1 MSDRPNIVFI
11 LNDHEVYYRRG
22 WDSGPK
28 IQRSHFERLASEG
41 VVFNR
46 AYAACPLCGPARRT
60 MLTGL
65 FPHNH
70 GELKNDTMHPFDRET
85 YFDILAED
93 GYRNY
98 YYGKWHAGP
107 GTAYDHHCEGFSYP
121 GYGNPYTKPEYHE
134 YLKKRGLPPAEH
146 LVERSFIPK
155 VLHTGQPNPIAKLLR
170 AGKLYRCQTVFPWE
184 CASGLTVTP
193 KETHETFF
201 LANLACDKLREL
213 ATSKDSHPF
222 SLRVDFWGPHQPYF
236 PSQEFADMY
245 NPEDIPEYGNFG
257 DDLKSKPE
265 IYRFSRMFPLSEEE
279 RLIIPSSL
287 PWSEWQKVLARAY
300 ANITMLDAAGGMI
313 LNTLDELGLA
323 NNTLVIW
330 TTDHGDALACHGGHF
345 DKSAYMPE
353 EMVRIP
359 MVIRWPRQIAPGQE
373 SNCLVSNLDVA
384 PTILDA
390 DGLSFH
396 DEVDGTSLIPLCVGY
411 TSEWRDDLMCET
423 HGHQKDHIGRLLVT
437 DRFKYIANQGQMDE
451 LYDLE
456 KDPYELVNLI
466 DDPAQEDVLSDM
478 KATLAD
484 WQRKT
489 HDSTIDIVF

>member
-1 MSDRPNIVFI
+1 MSDRPNIVFL
-11 LNDHEVYYRRG
+11 LNDHQVYYRHG

-28 IQRSHFERLASEG
+28 IQRPHFDRLASEG

-46 AYAACPLCGPARRT
+46 AYTACPLCGPARRT

-70 GELKNDTMHPFDRET
+70 GELKNDTNHPFDRET
-85 YFDILAED
+85 YLDILAD
-93 GYRNY
+93 GGYRNY
-98 YYGKWHAGP
+98 YYGKWHTGP

-121 GYGNPYTKPEYHE
+121 DYNNPYTKPEYHE
-134 YLKKRGLPPAEH
+134 YLKRRGLPTAEH
-146 LVERSFIPK
+146 LIERSFWPS
-155 VLHTGQPNPIAKLLR
+155 VLYDGWL
-170 AGKLYRCQTVFPWE
+170 AGKKCQGASVGP
-184 CASGLTVTP
+184 ASGITVTP
-193 KETHETFF
+193 KETHESFF
-201 LANLACDKLREL
+201 LANLACGKLHEL
-213 ATSKDSHPF
+213 ASSKDSRPF
-222 SLRVDFWGPHQPYF
+222 ALRVDFWGPHQPYF

-257 DDLKSKPE
+257 DDLKNKPE
-265 IYRFSRMFPLSEEE
+265 IYLSDVGFPISKEGE
-279 RLIIPSSL
+279 LIIPNPL

-300 ANITMLDAAGGMI
+300 ANITMLDAAGGVI
-313 LNTLDELGLA
+313 LDTLDELGLA

-345 DKSAYMPE
+345 DKASYMPE

-359 MVIRWPRQIAPGQE
+359 MAIRWPRQVTSGQE

-390 DGLSFH
+390 AGLSFQ
-396 DEVDGTSLIPLCVGY
+396 DKVDGTGLIPQCVGH
-411 TSEWRDDLMCET
+411 TNEWRDDLMCET

-456 KDPYELVNLI
+456 KDPYELLNLI
-466 DDPAQEDVLSDM
+466 NDPAQEDVLSDM
-478 KATLAD
+478 KARLAD
-484 WQRKT
+484 WQCKT
-489 HDSTIDIVF
+489 HESPHGAQ